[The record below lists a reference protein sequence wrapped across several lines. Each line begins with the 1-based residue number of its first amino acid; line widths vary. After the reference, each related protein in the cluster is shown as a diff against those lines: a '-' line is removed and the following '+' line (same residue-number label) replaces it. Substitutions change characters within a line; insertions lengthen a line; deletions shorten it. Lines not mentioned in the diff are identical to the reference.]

1 MGFLSGF
8 SKVGYAENY
17 DVSLRLLGR
26 FLDQEHRLRVK
37 ENSLN
42 NIFGSHNSCQY
53 HFILVWYMG
62 PLYLSRHDV
71 QLIDRPAFLSFF
83 RYTPS
88 ACPIR
93 TPILVLWGSRS
104 PQIPRKRSPSPP
116 PREFF
121 GFRHPGLS
129 RDGTTSGGPSPSSPS
144 GGPSPP
150 IRNTA
155 NI

>member
-1 MGFLSGF
+1 
-8 SKVGYAENY
+8 
-17 DVSLRLLGR
+17 
-26 FLDQEHRLRVK
+26 
-37 ENSLN
+37 
-42 NIFGSHNSCQY
+42 
-53 HFILVWYMG
+53 MG
-62 PLYLSRHDV
+62 PLDLSRHDV

-144 GGPSPP
+144 GGPSPQKP
-150 IRNTA
+150 LCGVCAPFTPGVLIRHGVSSRDRACSWWVLHSLLWFFNWSKKNYLTEYRKFSNRRRA
-155 NI
+155 SI